1 VTKGGGRVAGSG
13 SIDFTDVAT
22 ERPKID
28 LRLGATNAEL
38 VNRPDMAATISGPVR
53 ILSDG
58 HAGTIAGRLHI
69 DRARWVLGHASAT
82 QILPSIAVTERNTPL
97 DVAPM
102 PARGPPWTLLIDA
115 SSASRIDVNGM
126 GLASEWQTD
135 LRVRGDTNTP
145 QIFGT
150 AELLR
155 GTYDF
160 AGKRFD
166 LTRGRIRFNGETP
179 IDPQLDI
186 VATGDANDISATI
199 SIGGSAQRPQISFAS
214 TPALPEEELL
224 SRILFGSSI
233 SQISAPE
240 AVQLASALAA
250 LRGGGGLD
258 PINKL
263 RGAIGLDRLRV
274 LSADPTIGRGTAL
287 AVGKYLGR
295 KFYVELVSDGHGYN
309 ATSIEFRLTRW
320 LSLLGTV
327 STLYDESI
335 SLKFTKDY

>member
-1 VTKGGGRVAGSG
+1 
-13 SIDFTDVAT
+13 
-22 ERPKID
+22 
-28 LRLGATNAEL
+28 
-38 VNRPDMAATISGPVR
+38 
-53 ILSDG
+53 
-58 HAGTIAGRLHI
+58 LHI
-69 DRARWVLGHASAT
+69 DRARWVLGRTSAT
-82 QILPSIAVTERNTPL
+82 QSLPVIAVTERNTPT
-97 DVAPM
+97 DIAP
-102 PARGPPWTLLIDA
+102 PARRGAPWKLLIDA
-115 SSASRIDVNGM
+115 AGTNRIDVHGM
-126 GLASEWQTD
+126 GLASEWQAD
-135 LRVRGDTNTP
+135 VHMRGDTTSP
-145 QIFGT
+145 QIFGS
-150 AELLR
+150 AEVIR

-199 SIGGSAQRPQISFAS
+199 SIGGSSQRPQITFAS
-214 TPALPEEELL
+214 TPVLPEEELL

-274 LSADPTIGRGTAL
+274 LSADPTINRGTAL

-295 KFYVELVSDGHGYN
+295 KFYVELVTDGHGYN

-335 SLKFTKDY
+335 SLKFSKDY

>member
-1 VTKGGGRVAGSG
+1 
-13 SIDFTDVAT
+13 
-22 ERPKID
+22 
-28 LRLGATNAEL
+28 
-38 VNRPDMAATISGPVR
+38 
-53 ILSDG
+53 
-58 HAGTIAGRLHI
+58 
-69 DRARWVLGHASAT
+69 
-82 QILPSIAVTERNTPL
+82 
-97 DVAPM
+97 
-102 PARGPPWTLLIDA
+102 LIDA
-115 SSASRIDVNGM
+115 VGANRIDVHGM
-126 GLASEWQTD
+126 GLESEWQTD
-135 LRVRGDTNTP
+135 VHLRGDTSTP
-145 QIFGT
+145 QIFGS
-150 AELLR
+150 ADVVR
-155 GTYDF
+155 GSYEF

-199 SIGGSAQRPQISFAS
+199 TIGGSSQRPQISFAS
-214 TPALPEEELL
+214 VPALPEEELL

-233 SQISAPE
+233 TQISAPE

-295 KFYVELVSDGHGYN
+295 RFYIELVTDGHGYN

-335 SLKFTKDY
+335 SLKYSKDY